1 MMTSSVQINGLKRC
15 WHKKWSNLRW

>member
-1 MMTSSVQINGLKRC
+1 MTSSVQINGLKRC